1 MIRSRWI
8 RCACV
13 ALVGG
18 VVWVGAAVAA
28 GGSPVEELTK
38 RLPDGV
44 VGFVATSGGDAL
56 KGDFEKTSLGRIWN
70 DPGVRSLYQSVKTQ
84 LLAKAQAEAGGP
96 GEIQQIDMVLG
107 MVQSIADRPVA
118 LGVAQLKGPV
128 QTKDKPPVYAFVI
141 LDAGARKAEF
151 EALVKKLEA
160 LLGDGEG
167 DESIADVNVGSA
179 KMRGPT
185 DQSDLPLYWGWSG
198 DYLVMAANDA
208 QGLAL
213 QYLPKPRATAPEYLK
228 KVPSGGDALVIHAD
242 LQKTIGVV
250 DAIARL
256 EDPNTAAAIA
266 KVLKESGLS
275 GVRAFTARVGFAGP
289 DLVMGS
295 FLEVAGPRVGL
306 LAALKPVDPVLL
318 DMVDGRA
325 MTVGVANLDVAGA
338 YDVVLRAVKA
348 ASGEAGATMEK
359 GLAALESEAK
369 VSLRKGLLE
378 SLAGPAVFYTLG
390 VGTMPEAPAGGFV
403 AMIKLKD
410 AEVFEKTMTGLGA
423 FAVAESGSALQIS
436 EQKREDGRTVHTWM
450 IPQLAMMQVMP
461 VWSVANGYAVIGSNA
476 GAHDALLKQMA
487 STGEGRKSIRDT
499 AGYKEVASRLSDNLV
514 TLDYADSQMQY
525 TQAMMVFQQFWPMAT
540 MLAAQANFKLPPT
553 LPSLGEIIK
562 DMKPMCRSRWV
573 GPDGIYT
580 QYRGPGI
587 EVSLSSIAGAS
598 LGAGILLPAMA
609 GARDRA
615 RDVAGMSNLKQIG
628 LGLMMYAE
636 DHQGDWPANLEQAK
650 SYFGSSGILESLRKP
665 KDFEGPSYV
674 YVGGQPK
681 TTDPRNIVV
690 YENPEFCTD
699 RINVLF
705 LDGHVEAMDPE
716 AFRSGLKATY
726 ERLGREVPE
735 IRFKEELEVKP
746 RIPRP
751 AKPGRA
757 AQA

>member
-18 VVWVGAAVAA
+18 VVWAGVAAAA

-84 LLAKAQAEAGGP
+84 LLAKVQADGGGP
-96 GEIQQIDMVLG
+96 DEIKQIDMVMG
-107 MVQSIADRPVA
+107 MVQLVTDRPVA

-141 LDAGARKAEF
+141 LDAGARKTEF

-160 LLGDGEG
+160 LLGDE

-179 KMRGPT
+179 KMRGPK

-208 QGLAL
+208 EGLAV
-213 QYLPKPRATAPEYLK
+213 QYLQKPRATAPEYLK
-228 KVPSGGDALVIHAD
+228 KVPSGGDALIVHAD
-242 LQKTIGVV
+242 LQKTIGIV
-250 DAIARL
+250 DAVARQQ
-256 EDPNTAAAIA
+256 DPNKADTIA
-266 KVLKESGLS
+266 KVVKELGLS
-275 GVRAFTARVGFAGP
+275 GVRTFTARTGFAGA

-295 FLEVAGPRVGL
+295 FLEVAGPRTGL
-306 LAALKPVDPVLL
+306 LAALQPVDPALL
-318 DMVDGRA
+318 DMVEARA
-325 MTVGVANLDVAGA
+325 MTVGVANLDVAGV
-338 YDVVLRAVKA
+338 YDVVMRAVKA
-348 ASGEAGATMEK
+348 ASNEAGATMEE

-369 VSLRKGLLE
+369 VNLRKGLLE

-390 VGTMPEAPAGGFV
+390 VGAVPEAPAGGFV
-403 AMIKLKD
+403 ALIKLKD
-410 AEVFEKTMTGLGA
+410 ADLFDKTMTSLGA
-423 FAVAESGSALQIS
+423 FAVAQSGSALQIS

-476 GAHDALLKQMA
+476 GAHDAMLKQMA

-499 AGYKEVASRLSDNLV
+499 AGYKEVAARLSDNLV
-514 TLDYADSQMQY
+514 TLDYADSQTQY
-525 TQAMMVFQQFWPMAT
+525 TQMMTVVQQFWPMAA
-540 MLAAQANFKLPPT
+540 MLAGQANFKLPPT
-553 LPSLGEIIK
+553 LPALGEIIK

-587 EVSLSSIAGAS
+587 EVSFSSIAGVS
-598 LGAGILLPAMA
+598 VGMGILMPALA
-609 GARDRA
+609 KARGQAQNAAD
-615 RDVAGMSNLKQIG
+615 MMNLKQIG
-628 LGLMMYAE
+628 LSLMKYNV
-636 DHQGDWPANLEQAK
+636 DHQGDWPADLEQAK
-650 SYFGSSGILESLRKP
+650 SYIDSPGILESLRKP

-681 TTDPRNIVV
+681 TADPGNIIL
-690 YENPEFCTD
+690 YENPGFCTD
-699 RINVLF
+699 RINVLV
-705 LDGHVEAMDPE
+705 LDGHVETMKPE
-716 AFRSGLKATY
+716 AFLRELKATY
-726 ERLGREVPE
+726 QRLGREMPE
-735 IRFKEELEVKP
+735 VKFKEEQGGKSRV
-746 RIPRP
+746 PRP
-751 AKPGRA
+751 ARPGKA